1 MQRKETTL
9 LCSGILRIVLHFNS
23 IVWSQ
28 NAEPLREIFISSAQ
42 TTVVI
47 ETPPSECTYDLIF
60 GCFSEILLNSYAF
73 NFWKKKCL
81 GKEVSMKNISAIWEL
96 QLTERNRLFLIYVY
110 KHTKW
115 CWRTLD
121 SPSFSECNEK
131 SSPHNLTY
139 NLSHTYWCY
148 SPMEEKQWGLSIL
161 FPHSQQ
167 AIPRILWYWTRSST
181 DSSSSPFVYINEKHF
196 DCTVEW

>member
-1 MQRKETTL
+1 MQRKETQPGFAQESEE
-9 LCSGILRIVLHFNS
+9 LCYILTALFEV
-23 IVWSQ
+23 
-28 NAEPLREIFISSAQ
+28 RECKATQRDFISSAQ
-42 TTVVI
+42 TTVEI
-47 ETPPSECTYDLIF
+47 ETPPSECAYDLIF

-81 GKEVSMKNISAIWEL
+81 GKEVSMKNISAIWEP

-121 SPSFSECNEK
+121 SPNFSGCNEE

-139 NLSHTYWCY
+139 SLSHTDWCH
-148 SPMEEKQWGLSIL
+148 SPMEEEQ
-161 FPHSQQ
+161 
-167 AIPRILWYWTRSST
+167 
-181 DSSSSPFVYINEKHF
+181 
-196 DCTVEW
+196 